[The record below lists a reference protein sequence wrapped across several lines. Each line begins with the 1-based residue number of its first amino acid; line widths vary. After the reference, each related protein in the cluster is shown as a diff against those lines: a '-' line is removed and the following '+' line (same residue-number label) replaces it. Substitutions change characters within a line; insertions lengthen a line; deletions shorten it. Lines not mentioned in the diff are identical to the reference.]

1 MYVQLL
7 SIQFYQPWTRSP
19 RKFVGVLKDKLNF
32 LEKSPNEDWVNKITA
47 SESFSKFVQTFGLIY
62 LRNYVL
68 RGSENTSDSI
78 LGSAHIIPLNTMI
91 LSRHSRRDR
100 KESANHWFEIYQCIS
115 IAGSLS
121 PFAFL
126 EIWVQ
131 LFVTEFC
138 LRKLNTAQLPV
149 TQLQLLCQVQ
159 RSHTLLLPSLLQGSQ
174 QVGKLHPMPFTL
186 TLGLV
191 HSKRERERNF

>member
-1 MYVQLL
+1 M
-7 SIQFYQPWTRSP
+7 
-19 RKFVGVLKDKLNF
+19 
-32 LEKSPNEDWVNKITA
+32 
-47 SESFSKFVQTFGLIY
+47 QTFGLIY

-68 RGSENTSDSI
+68 RDSENTRDSI

-100 KESANHWFEIYQCIS
+100 KESANHWFETYQCIS
-115 IAGSLS
+115 IAGSLA
-121 PFAFL
+121 PFTFL

-138 LRKLNTAQLPV
+138 LCKLNTTQLPV

-159 RSHTLLLPSLLQGSQ
+159 WSHTLLLPSLLQGSQ
-174 QVGKLHPMPFTL
+174 QVGKLHPLPLTL

-191 HSKRERERNF
+191 HSKREREKEISKFCWVSRDWKRGMRVQDLCHCLPSLNIPVLPAPHFLLCFSY